1 MTRIE
6 QGPEVCKNR
15 TVKEDELYDAV
26 MTAINK
32 LHAGGNNMIKTLEEN
47 IHAVIGETTE
57 YQISEINNLLEE
69 KQKELIKLAN
79 KGQDYEHLADE
90 IDELRDKR
98 QILLVEDAS
107 LSGENERINEL
118 ITFIRKNKL
127 RSLEYDDRLVR
138 KIIENVTVYEDH
150 FIISFKSG
158 IEMEIWFKNR
168 AWVMSIGN

>member
-6 QGPEVCKNR
+6 QGPETCKNR

-32 LHAGGNNMIKTLEEN
+32 LLAGGDNMIKTLEEN
-47 IHAVIGETTE
+47 IHAVIGDTTE
-57 YQISEINNLLEE
+57 YQISEINSLLEE
-69 KQKELIKLAN
+69 NQKELISLAN
-79 KGQDYEHLADE
+79 KGKDYEHLADK
-90 IDELRDKR
+90 IDELRNKR
-98 QILLVEDAS
+98 QTLLVEDAS

-118 ITFIRKNKL
+118 ITFIRKNKF
-127 RSLEYDDRLVR
+127 RTLEYDDRLVR

-158 IEMEIWFKNR
+158 IEMI
-168 AWVMSIGN
+168 I